1 MSNYYAREYYAH
13 IIVSINLIVSFIFI
27 TMENYNVGSVC
38 ILSHNHEPLLLF
50 ACSQV
55 QKLGEYLSLVPWL
68 KEDKLYQLLPSSSAT
83 LL

>member
-27 TMENYNVGSVC
+27 TMENYNVGSVS
-38 ILSHNHEPLLLF
+38 ILSHSHQPLLLF

-55 QKLGEYLSLVPWL
+55 QKLGGYLSLVLWL